1 MTPSSAGPRMEPFS
15 GCAGTPLT
23 PSSAGPR
30 MEPFSGGYRIEFRVL
45 QAPDGDGAYVG
56 VIEPDGDGGYVS
68 VIEPDANAHHIA
80 AQSKDVNAHI
90 VDDAPHSAIPEGG
103 SSEDTEDLSFEEDPQ
118 ADKEM
123 IDIEAWL
130 APLRPSPSDLAAGAA
145 TITSKELKEH
155 ERFLRYVGERSAS
168 KMMGEKL
175 GAPPGTDPSADAAWQ
190 YLADPAMRPCF
201 QRQAEAAG
209 RAVPPERRAD
219 VTRWIA
225 ELLTTRGLRRLRA
238 LAQELWVHAGSPCVS
253 ETGQPIAVTT
263 VNWPACWAW
272 CRRAFTPLMATRA
285 RQCAQCSH
293 LPACT
298 LSVCPRSG
306 IATSRPSPTAR

>member
-1 MTPSSAGPRMEPFS
+1 M
-15 GCAGTPLT
+15 
-23 PSSAGPR
+23 
-30 MEPFSGGYRIEFRVL
+30 L
-45 QAPDGDGAYVG
+45 QATDGDGAYVG
-56 VIEPDGDGGYVS
+56 VIK
-68 VIEPDANAHHIA
+68 PDANARTTA
-80 AQSKDVNAHI
+80 AQSVDVNAHI
-90 VDDAPHSAIPEGG
+90 TDEAPRSADDVVMEEGGG
-103 SSEDTEDLSFEEDPQ
+103 SSEATVVPFDEWQDANVVE
-118 ADKEM
+118 EM
-123 IDIEAWL
+123 IEDDTVIESWL
-130 APLRPSPSDLAAGAA
+130 ARLRPSPSDLAAGAA